1 MSGHSLVYRTQTID
15 EELEKLSGLEPN
27 SSEFSV
33 TRNYLEWLTKIPWN
47 IFSEDTLD
55 IKNAQQVLDEDHHG
69 LEEVG
74 QAQGSQVLFL
84 ATLWSNEA
92 ALPTK

>member
-1 MSGHSLVYRTQTID
+1 MNVNTLYVYCTQTID
-15 EELEKLSGLEPN
+15 EELEKLSGLESN

-47 IFSEDTLD
+47 IFSEDSLD

-69 LEEVG
+69 LEEVR
-74 QAQGSQVLFL
+74 
-84 ATLWSNEA
+84 
-92 ALPTK
+92 P

>member
-1 MSGHSLVYRTQTID
+1 MQTID

-27 SSEFSV
+27 SSELSV

-55 IKNAQQVLDEDHHG
+55 IKNAQKVLDEDHHG

-74 QAQGSQVLFL
+74 QAGSGLSSLV
-84 ATLWSNEA
+84 SRNSVV
-92 ALPTK
+92 